1 MDGIVTNASCAGKQL
16 ILVRFHVSQH
26 DLRVSVFCPFY
37 WEFTSWIINLLSCR
51 HCVNVVDWNSVEMF
65 IERNPREGLQTE
77 KSHNM
82 DFPLSRLYIVEIIL
96 ELGQKTSIA

>member
-1 MDGIVTNASCAGKQL
+1 M
-16 ILVRFHVSQH
+16 
-26 DLRVSVFCPFY
+26 
-37 WEFTSWIINLLSCR
+37 
-51 HCVNVVDWNSVEMF
+51 NVVDWNSVEMF
-65 IERNPREGLQTE
+65 IESNPGEGLQTE